1 MNESPKVLD
10 GVRILELA
18 RWQAAPRGGL
28 VLRDMGAE
36 VIRIEKI
43 DGSED
48 RYTIPV
54 GEGADGEYS
63 VGAMFL
69 QMNRNK
75 LGLTLNPMKPQGR
88 EIVRK
93 LVATADVVIAN
104 LPAPTLKTMGLDY
117 ESLSTIKPDII
128 LTAVSAFGSTG
139 PYSDRVGFDGVAAA
153 MSGMMHLTGNPDKP
167 MKAYTPWVD
176 YGTASGA
183 AFGTLAALIHRDRTG
198 EGQIVEGTLLGTA
211 LAFNNALLIEQA
223 MIQPDR
229 IGTGNRGQIAA
240 PSDAFCCKGDEWII
254 VQVIGQPLFER
265 WARLMGEEEQWL
277 SDSRFTDDM
286 SRGDNGAVISERMQR
301 WCAELSR
308 EEAIM
313 ALEEARIPVGHIY
326 KPSETLQDPHVRDA
340 GFFKEIE
347 YPGAAALAPIT
358 ETHVRLSRT
367 PGEIRCRPPTLGEH
381 TGQILAEL
389 GYDEVAVA
397 ELKAARVV

>member
-1 MNESPKVLD
+1 MASVLE
-10 GVRILELA
+10 GIRILDFGRYIAGPFCGMLLA
-18 RWQAAPRGGL
+18 
-28 VLRDMGAE
+28 DMGAE

-54 GEGADGEYS
+54 GEGADGENS

-69 QMNRNK
+69 QINRNK
-75 LGLTLNPMKPQGR
+75 LGMTLNPMKPKGR

-104 LPAPTLKTMGLDY
+104 LPTPALKTMGLDY
-117 ESLSTIKPDII
+117 ESLRVIKPDII
-128 LTAVSAFGSTG
+128 LTAISAFGSTG

-183 AFGTLAALIHRDRTG
+183 AFGTLAALIHRDKTG
-198 EGQIVEGTLLGTA
+198 EGQVVEGTLLGTA
-211 LAFNNALLIEQA
+211 LAFNNALLAEQA

-229 IGTGNRGQIAA
+229 ISTGNRGQIAA
-240 PSDAFCCKGDEWII
+240 PSDAFCCNDNKWII

-277 SDSRFTDDM
+277 SDSRFKDDM
-286 SRGDNGAVISERMQR
+286 SRGDNGGLISVRMQK
-301 WCAELSR
+301 WCAEMSR
-308 EEAIM
+308 ENAIE
-313 ALEEARIPVGHIY
+313 ALEKARIPVGHIY
-326 KPSETLQDPHVRDA
+326 KPSETLLDPHVRGA
-340 GFFKEIE
+340 EFFKEIE
-347 YPGAAALAPIT
+347 YPGAAAPAPIA
-358 ETHVRLSRT
+358 ETHIRLSRT
-367 PGEIRCRPPTLGEH
+367 PGEIRRRPPTLGEH

-389 GYDEVAVA
+389 GYDETAYG
-397 ELKAARVV
+397 ELKASRVV

>member
-1 MNESPKVLD
+1 MANVLE
-10 GVRILELA
+10 GIRILDFGRYIAGPFCGMLLA
-18 RWQAAPRGGL
+18 
-28 VLRDMGAE
+28 DMGAE

-54 GEGADGEYS
+54 GKGADGEYS

-75 LGLTLNPMKPQGR
+75 LGLTLNPMKPEGR
-88 EIVRK
+88 EIVHK

-104 LPAPTLKTMGLDY
+104 LPAPALKTMGLDS
-117 ESLSTIKPDII
+117 ESLSAINSDII

-183 AFGTLAALIHRDRTG
+183 AFGTLAALIHRDKTG
-198 EGQIVEGTLLGTA
+198 EGQVVEGTLLGTA

-240 PSDAFCCKGDEWII
+240 PSDAFYCKDDEWII

-277 SDSRFTDDM
+277 SDSRFKDDM
-286 SRGDNGAVISERMQR
+286 SRGDNGAVISTRMQS

-308 EEAIM
+308 EDAII

-326 KPSETLQDPHVRDA
+326 KPSETLMDPHIRSA

-347 YPGAAALAPIT
+347 YPGTAAPAPIT
-358 ETHVRLSRT
+358 ETHIRLSRT

-381 TGQILAEL
+381 TRQILAEL
-389 GYDEVAVA
+389 GYDEAAVA

>member
-1 MNESPKVLD
+1 VGSVLE
-10 GVRILELA
+10 GIRILDFGRYIAGPFCGMLLA
-18 RWQAAPRGGL
+18 
-28 VLRDMGAE
+28 DMGAE

-183 AFGTLAALIHRDRTG
+183 AFGT
-198 EGQIVEGTLLGTA
+198 
-211 LAFNNALLIEQA
+211 
-223 MIQPDR
+223 
-229 IGTGNRGQIAA
+229 
-240 PSDAFCCKGDEWII
+240 
-254 VQVIGQPLFER
+254 
-265 WARLMGEEEQWL
+265 WL
-277 SDSRFTDDM
+277 R
-286 SRGDNGAVISERMQR
+286 
-301 WCAELSR
+301 
-308 EEAIM
+308 
-313 ALEEARIPVGHIY
+313 
-326 KPSETLQDPHVRDA
+326 
-340 GFFKEIE
+340 
-347 YPGAAALAPIT
+347 
-358 ETHVRLSRT
+358 
-367 PGEIRCRPPTLGEH
+367 
-381 TGQILAEL
+381 
-389 GYDEVAVA
+389 
-397 ELKAARVV
+397 

>member
-1 MNESPKVLD
+1 
-10 GVRILELA
+10 
-18 RWQAAPRGGL
+18 
-28 VLRDMGAE
+28 
-36 VIRIEKI
+36 
-43 DGSED
+43 
-48 RYTIPV
+48 
-54 GEGADGEYS
+54 
-63 VGAMFL
+63 
-69 QMNRNK
+69 
-75 LGLTLNPMKPQGR
+75 
-88 EIVRK
+88 
-93 LVATADVVIAN
+93 VIAN

-117 ESLSTIKPDII
+117 ESLRAIKPDII
-128 LTAVSAFGSTG
+128 LTAISAFGSTG

-153 MSGMMHLTGNPDKP
+153 MSGMMHLTGNPDEP

-183 AFGTLAALIHRDRTG
+183 AFGTLAALIHRDKTG

-211 LAFNNALLIEQA
+211 LAFNNALLVEQA

-240 PSDAFCCKGDEWII
+240 PSDAFCCKSDEWII

-286 SRGDNGAVISERMQR
+286 SRGNNGAVISERMQR
-301 WCAELSR
+301 WCAEQSR
-308 EEAIM
+308 EEAIKT
-313 ALEEARIPVGHIY
+313 LEEARIPVGPIY

-347 YPGAAALAPIT
+347 YPGAAALAPISQ
-358 ETHVRLSRT
+358 THVRLSRT

-381 TGQILAEL
+381 TEQILAEL

>member
-1 MNESPKVLD
+1 LK
-10 GVRILELA
+10 
-18 RWQAAPRGGL
+18 
-28 VLRDMGAE
+28 
-36 VIRIEKI
+36 KI

-75 LGLTLNPMKPQGR
+75 LGLTLNPMKLQGR

-104 LPAPTLKTMGLDY
+104 LPAPALKTMGLDY
-117 ESLSTIKPDII
+117 ESLRAIKSDII

-153 MSGMMHLTGNPDKP
+153 MCGMMHLTGNPDEP

-183 AFGTLAALIHRDRTG
+183 AFGTLAALIHRDKTG

-240 PSDAFCCKGDEWII
+240 PSDAFCCRGDEWII

-265 WARLMGEEEQWL
+265 WARLMGEEEHWL
-277 SDSRFTDDM
+277 SDSRFRDDM
-286 SRGDNGAVISERMQR
+286 SRGNNGVVISERMQR

-308 EEAIM
+308 EEAIT

-326 KPSETLQDPHVRDA
+326 KPSETLQDPHVRGA

-347 YPGAAALAPIT
+347 YPGAVALAPIA

-389 GYDEVAVA
+389 GYDETAVA
-397 ELKAARVV
+397 ELKATRVV

>member
-1 MNESPKVLD
+1 MGSVLE
-10 GVRILELA
+10 GIRILDFGRYIAGPFCGMLLA
-18 RWQAAPRGGL
+18 
-28 VLRDMGAE
+28 DMGAE

-139 PYSDRVGFDGVAAA
+139 PYSHRVGFDGVAAA
-153 MSGMMHLTGNPDKP
+153 M
-167 MKAYTPWVD
+167 D

-183 AFGTLAALIHRDRTG
+183 AFGTLAALIHRDKTG

-211 LAFNNALLIEQA
+211 LAFNNALLVEQA
-223 MIQPDR
+223 MVQPDR

-240 PSDAFCCKGDEWII
+240 PSDAFCCKDDEWII

-381 TGQILAEL
+381 TGQILSEL

>member
-1 MNESPKVLD
+1 MGSVLD
-10 GVRILELA
+10 GIRILDFGRYIAGPFCGMLLA
-18 RWQAAPRGGL
+18 
-28 VLRDMGAE
+28 DMGAE

-54 GEGADGEYS
+54 GQGADGETS

-75 LGLTLNPMKPQGR
+75 LGLTLNPMKPEGR

-117 ESLSTIKPDII
+117 ESLRAIKSDII
-128 LTAVSAFGSTG
+128 LTAVSTFGSIG

-153 MSGMMHLTGNPDKP
+153 MCGMMHLTGNPDEP

-183 AFGTLAALIHRDRTG
+183 AFGTLAALIHRDKTG

-211 LAFNNALLIEQA
+211 LAFNNALLVEQA

-240 PSDAFCCKGDEWII
+240 PSDAFCCKGNEWII

-265 WARLMGEEEQWL
+265 WVRLMGEEEQWL
-277 SDSRFTDDM
+277 FDSRFKDDI
-286 SRGDNGAVISERMQR
+286 SRGNNGAVISERMQR
-301 WCAELSR
+301 WCAEQSR
-308 EEAIM
+308 ERRSRLWRRHESRL
-313 ALEEARIPVGHIY
+313 ALYINHPKPCRTLTFVMLVSSKRSNIQVLLLLPQSARPTFDCRVRQARFAVVHLPWVNT
-326 KPSETLQDPHVRDA
+326 PSRFSLN
-340 GFFKEIE
+340 
-347 YPGAAALAPIT
+347 
-358 ETHVRLSRT
+358 
-367 PGEIRCRPPTLGEH
+367 
-381 TGQILAEL
+381 
-389 GYDEVAVA
+389 
-397 ELKAARVV
+397 

>member
-1 MNESPKVLD
+1 MANVLE
-10 GVRILELA
+10 GIRILDFGRYIAGPFCGMLLA
-18 RWQAAPRGGL
+18 
-28 VLRDMGAE
+28 DMGAE

-54 GEGADGEYS
+54 GKGADGEYS

-75 LGLTLNPMKPQGR
+75 LGLTLNPMKPEGR
-88 EIVRK
+88 EIVHK

-104 LPAPTLKTMGLDY
+104 LPAPALKTMGLDY
-117 ESLSTIKPDII
+117 ESLSAIKSDII

-153 MSGMMHLTGNPDKP
+153 RSGMMHLTGNPDKP

-183 AFGTLAALIHRDRTG
+183 AFGTLAALIHRDKTG
-198 EGQIVEGTLLGTA
+198 EGQVVEGTLLGTA

-240 PSDAFCCKGDEWII
+240 PSDAFYCKDDEWII
-254 VQVIGQPLFER
+254 VQVICQPLFER
-265 WARLMGEEEQWL
+265 WAGLMGEEEQWL
-277 SDSRFTDDM
+277 SDSRFKDDM
-286 SRGDNGAVISERMQR
+286 SRGDNGAVISTRMQS
-301 WCAELSR
+301 WCAALSR
-308 EEAIM
+308 EDAII

-326 KPSETLQDPHVRDA
+326 KPSETLMDPHVRSA

-347 YPGAAALAPIT
+347 SPGTAAPAPIT
-358 ETHVRLSRT
+358 ETHIRLSRT

-381 TGQILAEL
+381 TRQILAEL
-389 GYDEVAVA
+389 GYDEAAVA
-397 ELKAARVV
+397 EVKAARGV